1 MDKEFDKVVTKA
13 KINDS
18 YEDISELNGTPCS
31 FGEIEGEVLVVEDVT
46 KVKNVKNKILVTK
59 MTDPGWVFLLATAK
73 GIISEKG
80 SLLSHTAIISR
91 ELKIPSIVGVDNVMK
106 ILKTGDVIKMNATS
120 GRIKVLQR
128 NN

>member
-1 MDKEFDKVVTKA
+1 
-13 KINDS
+13 
-18 YEDISELNGTPCS
+18 
-31 FGEIEGEVLVVEDVT
+31 
-46 KVKNVKNKILVTK
+46 